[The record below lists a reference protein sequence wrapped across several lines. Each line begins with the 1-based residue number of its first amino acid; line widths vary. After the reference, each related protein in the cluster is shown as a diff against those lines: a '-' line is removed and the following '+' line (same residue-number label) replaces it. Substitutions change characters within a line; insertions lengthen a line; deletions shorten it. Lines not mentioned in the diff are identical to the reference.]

1 MNILFLG
8 ASSFT
13 GFHFVNQLSKVKNI
27 KIYCTL
33 TKNINQYES
42 LRYMRIKLLSK
53 KENVIFVK
61 KIKFGDKKFTN
72 LLEKIRF
79 NVFCFHHALTK
90 NYNDNSKFN
99 LKKSLKEN
107 TNNIEEV
114 FRKIDYKATVIIS
127 NTIFQNI
134 PSKKYRAVNNYGISK
149 SQSFD
154 KIRLLCEKNN
164 IKFRSIY
171 ITNPWGIY
179 EEKKLNFYLIKN
191 WLNNKNAKISHP
203 NYIRDNIHID
213 LLSKMY
219 KKIVLSKSNK
229 INYFPS
235 GICSTNKLFIE
246 ALRNKFEKFFNKKVE
261 VAYENKAIYNQPMCR
276 INGNKIV
283 KNVKIKQNLNKY
295 FAYYQKLLSS

>member
-134 PSKKYRAVNNYGISK
+134 PAKKYRAVNNYGISK

-179 EEKKLNFYLIKN
+179 EEKIKFLLN
-191 WLNNKNAKISHP
+191 
-203 NYIRDNIHID
+203 
-213 LLSKMY
+213 
-219 KKIVLSKSNK
+219 
-229 INYFPS
+229 
-235 GICSTNKLFIE
+235 
-246 ALRNKFEKFFNKKVE
+246 
-261 VAYENKAIYNQPMCR
+261 
-276 INGNKIV
+276 
-283 KNVKIKQNLNKY
+283 
-295 FAYYQKLLSS
+295 

>member
-1 MNILFLG
+1 
-8 ASSFT
+8 
-13 GFHFVNQLSKVKNI
+13 
-27 KIYCTL
+27 
-33 TKNINQYES
+33 
-42 LRYMRIKLLSK
+42 MRIKLLSK

-134 PSKKYRAVNNYGISK
+134 PAKKYRAVNNYGISK

-154 KIRLLCEKNN
+154 KIRLLCEK
-164 IKFRSIY
+164 
-171 ITNPWGIY
+171 
-179 EEKKLNFYLIKN
+179 
-191 WLNNKNAKISHP
+191 
-203 NYIRDNIHID
+203 
-213 LLSKMY
+213 
-219 KKIVLSKSNK
+219 
-229 INYFPS
+229 
-235 GICSTNKLFIE
+235 
-246 ALRNKFEKFFNKKVE
+246 
-261 VAYENKAIYNQPMCR
+261 
-276 INGNKIV
+276 
-283 KNVKIKQNLNKY
+283 
-295 FAYYQKLLSS
+295 